1 MRYIRIIMLCAFVV
15 LQAVSPAFAEQT
27 NSVKECLEH
36 PEKCKEQQTN
46 DTKQNE
52 NETIVQ
58 PSPVTVWDFIKLI
71 VATAFVIFLLYAL
84 LKWLNKQNRFYERK
98 GLIQHLGGAS
108 LGTNR
113 TIQIVKVGRRVFVV
127 GVGESIHLLKEITDE
142 QEIEE
147 LLKQH
152 EARLDSLLD
161 TSVWKSLQS
170 LLQRKTNESRFRQ
183 LFDQELQQLADER
196 TKAMRALE
204 KERDRHE

>member
-1 MRYIRIIMLCAFVV
+1 MRYIRMIILCAFVV

-36 PEKCKEQQTN
+36 PEACKEQQTN
-46 DTKQNE
+46 NDAP
-52 NETIVQ
+52 NETIAQ
-58 PSPVTVWDFIKLI
+58 PSPVTVWDFVKLI
-71 VATAFVIFLLYAL
+71 AATAFVIFLLYSL
-84 LKWLNKQNRFYERK
+84 LRWLNKQNRFYERK
-98 GLIQHLGGAS
+98 GLIQHLGGTS

-152 EARLDSLLD
+152 EARLDSMLD
-161 TSVWKSLQS
+161 AAGVWKSLQS
-170 LLQRKTNESRFRQ
+170 LWQRKTSEPRFRQ
-183 LFDQELQQLADER
+183 LFNQELQQLAHER
-196 TKAMRALE
+196 KKAMSALE
-204 KERDRHE
+204 KERDQHE

>member
-27 NSVKECLEH
+27 NSVKECVEH
-36 PEKCKEQQTN
+36 PEKCKEQQVN
-46 DTKQNE
+46 EATKA
-52 NETIVQ
+52 ETVAQ
-58 PSPVTVWDFIKLI
+58 PDPITFWDFAKLI
-71 VATAFVIFLLYAL
+71 AATAFVVFLLYTL

-98 GLIQHLGGAS
+98 GLIQHLGGTS

-170 LLQRKTNESRFRQ
+170 LWQRKASEPRFRQ
-183 LFDQELQQLADER
+183 LFDRELQRLAEER
-196 TKAMRALE
+196 KKAMRALE
-204 KERDRHE
+204 KERDPHE

>member
-15 LQAVSPAFAEQT
+15 LQAVSPAFAEQA
-27 NSVKECLEH
+27 NSVKECVEH

-46 DTKQNE
+46 EGTQTATVSE
-52 NETIVQ
+52 STPI
-58 PSPVTVWDFIKLI
+58 TVWDFVKLI
-71 VATAFVIFLLYAL
+71 GATAFVIFLLYAL

-98 GLIQHLGGAS
+98 GLIQHLGGTS

-113 TIQIVKVGRRVFVV
+113 TIQIVKVGRRVLVV

-161 TSVWKSLQS
+161 TNVWKSLQS
-170 LLQRKTNESRFRQ
+170 LLQQKTNEPRFRQ
-183 LFDQELQQLADER
+183 LFDRELQQLVEKR
-196 TKAMRALE
+196 KQAMRALE
-204 KERDRHE
+204 KERDSHE

>member
-27 NSVKECLEH
+27 NSVKECVEH
-36 PEKCKEQQTN
+36 PEKCKEQQVN
-46 DTKQNE
+46 EATKA
-52 NETIVQ
+52 ETVAQ
-58 PSPVTVWDFIKLI
+58 PDPITLWDFAKLI
-71 VATAFVIFLLYAL
+71 AATAFVVFLLYTL
-84 LKWLNKQNRFYERK
+84 LKWLNKQNQFYERK
-98 GLIQHLGGAS
+98 GLIQHLGGTS

-170 LLQRKTNESRFRQ
+170 LWQRKASEPRFRQ
-183 LFDQELQQLADER
+183 LFDRELQRLAEER
-196 TKAMRALE
+196 KKAMRALE
-204 KERDRHE
+204 KERDPHE

>member
-27 NSVKECLEH
+27 NSVKECVEH
-36 PEKCKEQQTN
+36 PEKCQEQQT
-46 DTKQNE
+46 DKATE
-52 NETIVQ
+52 SEIVAQ
-58 PSPVTVWDFIKLI
+58 PSPITVWDFVKLI
-71 VATAFVIFLLYAL
+71 AATAFVVLLLYAL

-98 GLIQHLGGAS
+98 GLIQHLGGTS
-108 LGTNR
+108 LGMNR

-161 TSVWKSLQS
+161 KNVWKSLQS
-170 LLQRKTNESRFRQ
+170 FLQRKTNEPRFRQ
-183 LFDQELQQLADER
+183 LFDRELQQLAEKR
-196 TKAMRALE
+196 KQAMRALE
-204 KERDRHE
+204 KERDPHE